1 MYQTVIRT
9 GPAILVAAALS
20 GGFHAGTAISQDM
33 AEPAIEDVTVNAVLL
48 PYFDHSQASIGLAK
62 GYFADVGITFA
73 PDGKGT
79 MLSSADQSV
88 PIMAAGNHDI
98 MSFVPQGFMP
108 AVSALPK
115 TVQFTI
121 GDLFLGYALMA
132 QPDAGYKSFKEFVA
146 EGASSEDGFRMTV
159 EQMRGKRF
167 AFPAE
172 AAIKGFIDLSL
183 SKAGLTLED
192 MEVTVA
198 PDANT
203 TRLMQAGRADFQVG
217 GVPSRL
223 TLEVGGFLPILTS
236 GDLAGNAAPSAD
248 SEELRAVVFGGWHA
262 TEDWI
267 NANRDTVLRLASVS
281 FRINKLI
288 NDDPVAALEIHVPF
302 LNSAAGT
309 TFDVETGRVVY
320 SSLDPF
326 LTFEMQKDIFDNP
339 DNPLNV
345 EYVVGSA
352 VNLHEELG
360 TWGQGEYT
368 WEDFVIAHDIYR
380 EMEALKAETES
391 TVAEVKAALDDLG
404 DEKRGMVEE
413 WLAKAEEHYG
423 YLNYLDAAAFAKYA
437 LALANG

>member
-1 MYQTVIRT
+1 MYQKRLEKVPVIL
-9 GPAILVAAALS
+9 IAAAFA
-20 GGFHAGTAISQDM
+20 GGFHASTAVSQDM
-33 AEPAIEDVTVNAVLL
+33 VEPAIEEVTLNAVLL

-73 PDGKGT
+73 PDGQGT
-79 MLSSADQSV
+79 ILSSADQAV
-88 PIMAAGNHDI
+88 PVMASGNHDI
-98 MSFVPQGFMP
+98 MSFVPQGLMP
-108 AVSALPK
+108 AVASLPK

-132 QPDAGYKSFKEFVA
+132 QPDSGYKSFKEFRA
-146 EGASSEDGFRMTV
+146 EGASSEDAFRMTV

-192 MEVTVA
+192 LEVTVA

-236 GDLAGNAAPSAD
+236 GDLAGNAAPTAD
-248 SEELRAVVFGGWHA
+248 AEELRAVVYGGWHA
-262 TEDWI
+262 TEEWL
-267 NANRDTVLRLASVS
+267 NGNRDTALRLTSVS

-288 NDDPVAALEIHVPF
+288 NDDPDAALAIHVPF

-309 TFDVETGRVVY
+309 SFDVETGRVVY

-360 TWGQGEYT
+360 TWGEGEYT
-368 WEDFVIAHDIYR
+368 WEDFVVAHDIYH

-391 TVAEVKAALDDLG
+391 TVAEVKAALEGLDG
-404 DEKRGMVEE
+404 EKRGMVEE
-413 WLAKAEEHYG
+413 WLSRAEEHYG
-423 YLNYLDAAAFAKYA
+423 YLNYFDAAAFAKHA

>member
-1 MYQTVIRT
+1 MYRKSIQKLSVILLT
-9 GPAILVAAALS
+9 AVFSHAFL
-20 GGFHAGTAISQDM
+20 AGTAISEDM
-33 AEPAIEDVTVNAVLL
+33 AEPMIEEVTVNAVLL

-62 GYFADVGITFA
+62 GYFKDVGITFA
-73 PDGKGT
+73 PDGQGM

-88 PIMAAGNHDI
+88 PVMAAGNHDI
-98 MSFVPQGFMP
+98 MSFVPQGLMP
-108 AVSALPK
+108 AVASLPK
-115 TVQFTI
+115 TLQFTI

-132 QPDAGYKSFKEFVA
+132 QPDAGYKTFTEYVA
-146 EGASSEDGFRMTV
+146 EGASAEDAFRMTV

-192 MEVTVA
+192 METTVA

-223 TLEVGGFLPILTS
+223 TLEVAGFLPILTS

-248 SEELRAVVFGGWHA
+248 SEELRAVVYGGWHA
-262 TEDWI
+262 TEEWI
-267 NANRDTVLRLASVS
+267 NDNRDIALRLASVS
-281 FRINKLI
+281 FRINQLI

-309 TFDVETGRVVY
+309 TFDVDTGRVVY

-339 DNPLNV
+339 DNSLSV

-360 TWGQGEYT
+360 TWAEGEYT
-368 WEDFVIAHDIYR
+368 WEDFVVAHDIYH

-391 TVAEVKAALDDLG
+391 TIAEVKAALEGLD
-404 DEKRGMVEE
+404 DEKRGMVEQ
-413 WLAKAEEHYG
+413 WVAKAEEHYG
-423 YLNYLDAAAFAKYA
+423 YFNYLDSAAFAKHA
-437 LALANG
+437 LALADG

>member
-1 MYQTVIRT
+1 MYQKKGHKSLVIL
-9 GPAILVAAALS
+9 IAAALS
-20 GGFHAGTAISQDM
+20 HSFFSSAAVSEDM
-33 AEPAIEDVTVNAVLL
+33 ADPMIEEITVNTVLL

-73 PDGKGT
+73 PDGQGM
-79 MLSSADQSV
+79 MLSSADQAV
-88 PIMAAGNHDI
+88 PIMAAGNHEV

-108 AVSALPK
+108 AVASLPK

-132 QPDAGYKSFKEFVA
+132 QPDAGYKSFKQFVA
-146 EGASSEDGFRMTV
+146 EGASSDDAFRMTV

-192 MEVTVA
+192 METTVA

-236 GDLAGNAAPSAD
+236 GDLANNAAPTAD
-248 SEELRAVVFGGWHA
+248 SEELRAVVYGGWHA
-262 TEDWI
+262 TEEWI
-267 NANRDTVLRLASVS
+267 NANRDTALRLASVS
-281 FRINKLI
+281 FRINELI
-288 NDDPVAALEIHVPF
+288 NDNPDAALEIHVPF

-339 DNPLNV
+339 DNPLSV

-352 VNLHEELG
+352 VKLHEGLG
-360 TWGQGEYT
+360 TWAEGEYT
-368 WEDFVIAHDIYR
+368 WEDFVIAHDIYH

-391 TVAEVKAALDDLG
+391 AVAEVNSKLDGLDE
-404 DEKRGMVEE
+404 EKRGVVEQ

-423 YLNYLDAAAFAKYA
+423 YFNYLDSATFARHA
-437 LALANG
+437 LALVNG

>member
-1 MYQTVIRT
+1 MYRKSIQKLSVILLT
-9 GPAILVAAALS
+9 AVFSHAFL
-20 GGFHAGTAISQDM
+20 AGTAISEDM
-33 AEPAIEDVTVNAVLL
+33 AEPMIEEVTVNAVLL

-62 GYFADVGITFA
+62 GYFKDVGITFA
-73 PDGKGT
+73 PDGQGM

-88 PIMAAGNHDI
+88 PVMAAGNHEI
-98 MSFVPQGFMP
+98 MSFVPQGLMP
-108 AVSALPK
+108 AVASLPK
-115 TVQFTI
+115 TLQFTI

-132 QPDAGYKSFKEFVA
+132 QPDAGYKTFTEYVA
-146 EGASSEDGFRMTV
+146 EGASAEDAFRMTV

-192 MEVTVA
+192 METTVA

-223 TLEVGGFLPILTS
+223 TLEVAGFLPILTS

-248 SEELRAVVFGGWHA
+248 SEELRAVVYGGWHA
-262 TEDWI
+262 TEEWI
-267 NANRDTVLRLASVS
+267 NDNRDIALRLASVS
-281 FRINKLI
+281 FRINQLI

-309 TFDVETGRVVY
+309 TFDVDTGRVVY

-339 DNPLNV
+339 DNSLSV

-360 TWGQGEYT
+360 TWAEGEYT
-368 WEDFVIAHDIYR
+368 WEDFVVAHDIYH

-391 TVAEVKAALDDLG
+391 TIAEVKAALEGLD
-404 DEKRGMVEE
+404 DEKRGMVEQ
-413 WLAKAEEHYG
+413 WVAKAEEHYG
-423 YLNYLDAAAFAKYA
+423 YFNYLDSAAFAKHA
-437 LALANG
+437 LALADG

>member
-1 MYQTVIRT
+1 MYKKSIQRVSVILIT
-9 GPAILVAAALS
+9 AAMSL
-20 GGFHAGTAISQDM
+20 GFLAGTAVSQDM
-33 AEPAIEDVTVNAVLL
+33 AEPMIEEVTLNAVLL

-62 GYFADVGITFA
+62 GYFEDVGITFA
-73 PDGKGT
+73 PDGQGT

-88 PIMAAGNHDI
+88 PVMAAGNHDI

-108 AVSALPK
+108 AVASLPK

-132 QPDAGYKSFKEFVA
+132 QPDAGYKSFKEFRA
-146 EGASSEDGFRMTV
+146 EGASSEDAFRMTV

-192 MEVTVA
+192 METTVA

-236 GDLAGNAAPSAD
+236 GDLADNAAPSAD
-248 SEELRAVVFGGWHA
+248 SEELRAVVYGGWHA
-262 TEDWI
+262 TEEWI
-267 NANRDTVLRLASVS
+267 NGNRDTALRLTAVS
-281 FRINKLI
+281 FRINELI
-288 NDDPVAALEIHVPF
+288 NEDPDAALEIHVPF

-339 DNPLNV
+339 DNPLSV

-352 VNLHEELG
+352 VKLHEELG
-360 TWGQGEYT
+360 TWAEGEYT
-368 WEDFVIAHDIYR
+368 WEDFVVAHDIYH

-391 TVAEVKAALDDLG
+391 AVAEVKSKLESLDG
-404 DEKRGMVEE
+404 EKRSMVEQ
-413 WLAKAEEHYG
+413 WLSKAEEHFG
-423 YLNYLDAAAFAKYA
+423 YYNYLDSAAFAKHA
-437 LALANG
+437 LTLANG

>member
-1 MYQTVIRT
+1 MYKKAIRKF
-9 GPAILVAAALS
+9 PAILFAAAIPLGFLS
-20 GGFHAGTAISQDM
+20 GTAVSQDM
-33 AEPAIEDVTVNAVLL
+33 AEPTIEEVTLNAVLL

-62 GYFADVGITFA
+62 GYFEDVGISFA
-73 PDGKGT
+73 PDGQGT

-108 AVSALPK
+108 AVASLPK
-115 TVQFTI
+115 TLQFTI

-132 QPDAGYKSFKEFVA
+132 QPDAGYKSFKEFRA
-146 EGASSEDGFRMTV
+146 EGASSDDAFRMTV

-192 MEVTVA
+192 METTVA

-248 SEELRAVVFGGWHA
+248 SEELRAVVYGGWHA
-262 TEDWI
+262 TEEWI
-267 NANRDTVLRLASVS
+267 NDNRDTALRLASVS
-281 FRINKLI
+281 FRINQLI
-288 NDDPVAALEIHVPF
+288 NEDPVAALEIHVPF

-309 TFDVETGRVVY
+309 TFDVDTGRVVY

-339 DNPLNV
+339 DNSLSV

-352 VNLHEELG
+352 VKLHEELG
-360 TWGQGEYT
+360 TWAEGEYT
-368 WEDFVIAHDIYR
+368 WEDFVVAHDIYH

-391 TVAEVKAALDDLG
+391 AVAEVKARLEGLEG
-404 DEKRGMVEE
+404 EKRDMVEQ
-413 WLAKAEEHYG
+413 WLTTAEEHYD
-423 YLNYLDAAAFAKYA
+423 YFNYLDSAAFAKHA
-437 LALANG
+437 LTLANG

>member
-1 MYQTVIRT
+1 MYRKSIQKLSVILLT
-9 GPAILVAAALS
+9 AVFSHAFL
-20 GGFHAGTAISQDM
+20 AGTAISEDM
-33 AEPAIEDVTVNAVLL
+33 AEPMIEEVTVNAVLL

-62 GYFADVGITFA
+62 GYFKDVGITFA
-73 PDGKGT
+73 PDGQGM

-88 PIMAAGNHDI
+88 PVMAAGNHEI
-98 MSFVPQGFMP
+98 MSFVPQGLMP
-108 AVSALPK
+108 AVASLPK
-115 TVQFTI
+115 TLQFTI

-132 QPDAGYKSFKEFVA
+132 QPDAGYKTFREYVA
-146 EGASSEDGFRMTV
+146 EGASAEDAFRMTV

-192 MEVTVA
+192 METTVA

-223 TLEVGGFLPILTS
+223 TLEVAGFLPILTS

-248 SEELRAVVFGGWHA
+248 SEELRAVVYGGWHA
-262 TEDWI
+262 TEEWI
-267 NANRDTVLRLASVS
+267 NDNRDIALRLASVS
-281 FRINKLI
+281 FRINQLI

-309 TFDVETGRVVY
+309 TFDVDTGRVVY

-339 DNPLNV
+339 DNSLSV

-360 TWGQGEYT
+360 TWAEGEYT
-368 WEDFVIAHDIYR
+368 WEDFVVAHDIYH

-391 TVAEVKAALDDLG
+391 TIAEVKAALEGLD
-404 DEKRGMVEE
+404 DEKRGMVEQ
-413 WLAKAEEHYG
+413 WVAKAEEHYG
-423 YLNYLDAAAFAKYA
+423 YFNYLDSAAFAKHA
-437 LALANG
+437 LALADG